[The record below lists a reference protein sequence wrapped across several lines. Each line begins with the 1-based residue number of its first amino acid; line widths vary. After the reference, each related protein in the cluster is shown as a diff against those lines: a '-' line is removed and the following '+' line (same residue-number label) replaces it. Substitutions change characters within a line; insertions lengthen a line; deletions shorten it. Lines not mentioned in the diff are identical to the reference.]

1 LLKASGGRQ
10 DGQVPAID
18 LTPFGFTPTESL
30 VYEVLLRNGPGTGYA
45 IARAAGLARAN
56 VYSALEGLVTKGAAR
71 SDGARPKRYA
81 PEDSQAVL
89 ARIAATQGDALDRL
103 SGELAL
109 LGTGAGPS
117 VVELSSPRAA
127 LQLISR
133 DAARATSSVELL
145 APPEAY
151 PLLAPALRRPAGA
164 GVPLTLLST
173 APVSLDF
180 ASVEVV
186 ATEAGWPGAP
196 LISVVD
202 DRSAVLAA
210 RQGNEVRGHWST
222 APVLVAA
229 ARLAIAGFARARG

>member
-1 LLKASGGRQ
+1 MP
-10 DGQVPAID
+10 VID

-30 VYEVLLRNGPGTGYA
+30 VYEVLLRSGPGTGYG

-56 VYSALEGLVTKGAAR
+56 VYGALEGLVAKGAAR

-81 PEDSQAVL
+81 PEDSAAVL
-89 ARIAATQGDALDRL
+89 ARIAASQGEALDRL
-103 SGELAL
+103 SAELET
-109 LGTGAGPS
+109 LGVPGTPS
-117 VVELSSPRAA
+117 VVEVESPRAV

-133 DAARATSSVELL
+133 DAARATAGVVLL

-164 GVPLTLLST
+164 GVSLRLLST

-180 ASVEVV
+180 ATVSAVSFDLP
-186 ATEAGWPGAP
+186 WPGAP

-202 DRSAVLAA
+202 DRTAVLAA

-222 APVLVAA
+222 SPVLVAA
-229 ARLAIAGFARARG
+229 ARVALEHFESGRE

>member
-1 LLKASGGRQ
+1 M
-10 DGQVPAID
+10 PAID

-71 SDGARPKRYA
+71 SDGGRPKRYA
-81 PEDSQAVL
+81 PEDSHAVL
-89 ARIAATQGDALDRL
+89 ARIAASQGDALDRL

-109 LGTGAGPS
+109 LGTGGAPS
-117 VVELSSPRAA
+117 VVEIASPRAA

-164 GVPLTLLST
+164 GVPLKLLST
-173 APVSLDF
+173 GPVSLDF
-180 ASVEVV
+180 ATVNVV
-186 ATEAGWPGAP
+186 APAAGWPGAP
-196 LISVVD
+196 LIALVD
-202 DRSAVLAA
+202 ERAAVLAA

-222 APVLVAA
+222 SPVLVAA
-229 ARLAIAGFARARG
+229 ARLAIAGFERERG

>member
-1 LLKASGGRQ
+1 M
-10 DGQVPAID
+10 PAID

-89 ARIAATQGDALDRL
+89 ARIAAMQGDALDRL

-109 LGTGAGPS
+109 LGTGGGPR
-117 VVELSSPRAA
+117 VVECASPRAA
-127 LQLISR
+127 LLLISR
-133 DAARATSSVELL
+133 DAARATGSVELL

-164 GVPLTLLST
+164 GVPLALLST

-180 ASVEVV
+180 ASVGVV
-186 ATEAGWPGAP
+186 TGEAGWPGAP

-210 RQGNEVRGHWST
+210 RQNNEVRGHWST
-222 APVLVAA
+222 SPVLVAA
-229 ARLAIAGFARARG
+229 AHLAIVGFARARG